1 MIMFGWTLYD
11 RGLLMDAS
19 LEESHWHG
27 LMNMFGWIL
36 YDRGLVMDA
45 CLEESHW
52 LPVLWLLVSRAAC
65 AF

>member
-1 MIMFGWTLYD
+1 MIMSGWILYD

-27 LMNMFGWIL
+27 GMNMFGWIL

-45 CLEESHW
+45 
-52 LPVLWLLVSRAAC
+52 
-65 AF
+65 